1 MTGTESRILV
11 YYETMPSDDST
22 GTFIC
27 TTEKSYFDKNGC
39 VDDGGSGDIY
49 RRVSE
54 AMCTSGAPEASESV
68 FETGL
73 PVETVVGNM
82 AMKGFDLIKDPTFS
96 ALVLGTD

>member
-1 MTGTESRILV
+1 MTGTESRIRV

-27 TTEKSYFDKNGC
+27 TTEKSYFDRNGC
-39 VDDGGSGDIY
+39 VDDGGSGTAY
-49 RRVSE
+49 E
-54 AMCTSGAPEASESV
+54 AIAQAMNACGAPEASESV

-82 AMKGFDLIKDPTFS
+82 TAKGFDLIKNPAFS

>member
-49 RRVSE
+49 QRVSE

-68 FETGL
+68 FETAL
-73 PVETVVGNM
+73 PVQTVID
-82 AMKGFDLIKDPTFS
+82 AMRAKGFDLVKNPAFS
-96 ALVLGTD
+96 AHIGATN

>member
-1 MTGTESRILV
+1 MTRTESRILV

-73 PVETVVGNM
+73 PVETIVAGM
-82 AMKGFDLIKDPTFS
+82 AAKGFDLIKNPAFS